1 MYSQPQ
7 EGPEPA
13 MPAVAPSDDVPA
25 LAVVRRPTSLAS
37 FKSEIAR
44 AMQVAADRER
54 ARIEAGVGEE
64 ESAQVEKIY
73 ARAAAEAAEL
83 SKHADEDVNLVNV
96 WFEDQVRRIRQE
108 ADRQIADRH
117 VGLEQALTQHGS
129 LIEAEM
135 ESVHVAVQGYQ
146 SVLGEYFGHLA
157 EEQEPGAIARLAGL
171 LPDPPDLDEVR
182 ADARASAMTTLE
194 PGPATDTSDRTD
206 GDAPDSDGGAGTG
219 SERELVPVMDPD
231 AGKVPTGV
239 LVNAVVLATTPAASE
254 AVVSTTSAD
263 DAPAGDELEP
273 VAVAAGAAADS
284 ASTGSVAS
292 RVLRALTSWTSAAP
306 TGGPQEH

>member
-1 MYSQPQ
+1 MYSLPQ
-7 EGPEPA
+7 EGAEPIGA
-13 MPAVAPSDDVPA
+13 LPMTPPADAA
-25 LAVVRRPTSLAS
+25 AANGARRPTSLAS

-54 ARIEAGVGEE
+54 ARIEAAMGEE
-64 ESAQVEKIY
+64 ESVQVEKIY

-83 SKHADEDVNLVNV
+83 SKHADEDVNLVNA

-117 VGLEQALTQHGS
+117 LGLEQALTQHGS

-146 SVLGEYFGHLA
+146 ALLGEYFGHMA
-157 EEQEPGAIARLAGL
+157 GEQEPGAIARLAGF

-182 ADARASAMTTLE
+182 ADARASAMSTLE
-194 PGPATDTSDRTD
+194 PEGTTDTSDRTD
-206 GDAPDSDGGAGTG
+206 DGASGGTGSGSG

-231 AGKVPTGV
+231 AGTVPAGV
-239 LVNAVVLATTPAASE
+239 LVNAVVLATTPVASE
-254 AVVSTTSAD
+254 PVAPTTSAD
-263 DAPAGDELEP
+263 DVPAGPEPEP
-273 VAVAAGAAADS
+273 VAVAAGMAVDT
-284 ASTGSVAS
+284 ASPGSVAS
-292 RVLRALTSWTSAAP
+292 RVLRALTSWTSPAP